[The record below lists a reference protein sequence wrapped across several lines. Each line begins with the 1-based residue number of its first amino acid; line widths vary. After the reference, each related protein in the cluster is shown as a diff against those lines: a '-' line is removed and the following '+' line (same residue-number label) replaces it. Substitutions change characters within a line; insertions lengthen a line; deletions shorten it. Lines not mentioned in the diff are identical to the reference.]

1 MLTENSLT
9 AGPDIAWYNQFR
21 HSCDGFETRIRMD
34 CKARHLPNFTMAL
47 LTTISGQTVDQDGS
61 KGEIRPAQDFNFVS
75 LDVPNR
81 NQTFHLAAHFEPKL
95 ASSEPFQFYYRF
107 GGLTNDGRNL
117 AVDVDA
123 GRQQWRLSLLS
134 GPDSANKWL
143 AQQSHT
149 LGYPRSQLPQFS
161 RLIQDVIRNG
171 TFGYSD
177 RDPQYI
183 HIPELD
189 FVIGNMVDFLS
200 RCEYEPSIRVY
211 NAHGLDG
218 AGRRALGDLP
228 WSSHSGD
235 RVVIRGASFGHG
247 RKRLDMCLR
256 EGPIQP
262 QTLERTD
269 EGAVADELLVP
280 FAIISALRHQV
291 WESRRR
297 RFEC

>member
-1 MLTENSLT
+1 M
-9 AGPDIAWYNQFR
+9 
-21 HSCDGFETRIRMD
+21 
-34 CKARHLPNFTMAL
+34 
-47 LTTISGQTVDQDGS
+47 
-61 KGEIRPAQDFNFVS
+61 
-75 LDVPNR
+75 
-81 NQTFHLAAHFEPKL
+81 
-95 ASSEPFQFYYRF
+95 
-107 GGLTNDGRNL
+107 
-117 AVDVDA
+117 
-123 GRQQWRLSLLS
+123 
-134 GPDSANKWL
+134 
-143 AQQSHT
+143 
-149 LGYPRSQLPQFS
+149 
-161 RLIQDVIRNG
+161 RNG

-177 RDPQYI
+177 RDPQYV

-297 RFEC
+297 QFEC